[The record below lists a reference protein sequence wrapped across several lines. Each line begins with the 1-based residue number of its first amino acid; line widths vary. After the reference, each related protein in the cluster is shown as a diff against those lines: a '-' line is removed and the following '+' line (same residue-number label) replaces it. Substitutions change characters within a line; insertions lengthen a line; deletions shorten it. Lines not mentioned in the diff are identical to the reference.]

1 VRVNLLLSR
10 IQPELRITVDA
21 HRSASLL
28 QNILRALRIILLVG
42 SNSRNLPVLPINHI
56 VIGVCVELDLSLSNL
71 RFHFLVVLVLLLVIL
86 ARVIVVILAVDRVVG
101 STVNTSFANK
111 VFFPFYLDLIS
122 LFQFLLLHGFPAAHV
137 LLVTLISLMFN
148 LLELFI

>member
-1 VRVNLLLSR
+1 MLGFRRGPILLIMREVLQELGLRLRLLLWITIQLVRVNLLLSR

-71 RFHFLVVLVLLLVIL
+71 
-86 ARVIVVILAVDRVVG
+86 
-101 STVNTSFANK
+101 
-111 VFFPFYLDLIS
+111 
-122 LFQFLLLHGFPAAHV
+122 
-137 LLVTLISLMFN
+137 
-148 LLELFI
+148 